1 MRRTHAENADT
12 DAYNDGDSY
21 SNCDPTEKS
30 GPHPRAPPENR
41 LIITIPPA
49 LRPAAVKFWPN
60 PAAKYTWVLPT
71 AACFR
76 QNACAVGCAV
86 SSKPTHARRLYAFVR
101 LVRKVIQRRR
111 LLGIRLI
118 WRLRQR
124 WLFGALRVGG
134 CSCVGGR
141 WFGGFVC
148 FRGQKV
154 EHGIAPEERCPKTRL
169 SIGLIAAATSSARSA
184 HFLQR

>member
-1 MRRTHAENADT
+1 MGR
-12 DAYNDGDSY
+12 S
-21 SNCDPTEKS
+21 
-30 GPHPRAPPENR
+30 
-41 LIITIPPA
+41 
-49 LRPAAVKFWPN
+49 
-60 PAAKYTWVLPT
+60 
-71 AACFR
+71 R

-118 WRLRQR
+118 WRLGQQ

-148 FRGQKV
+148 FRGQMV
-154 EHGIAPEERCPKTRL
+154 EHGIAPEERCPKSRL
-169 SIGLIAAATSSARSA
+169 SSDSLLPQLLALALHTSYSEMMRLAGVARWSQLTIVGEQRCTCLTIAQISSLIKWGLEVVLSLA
-184 HFLQR
+184 